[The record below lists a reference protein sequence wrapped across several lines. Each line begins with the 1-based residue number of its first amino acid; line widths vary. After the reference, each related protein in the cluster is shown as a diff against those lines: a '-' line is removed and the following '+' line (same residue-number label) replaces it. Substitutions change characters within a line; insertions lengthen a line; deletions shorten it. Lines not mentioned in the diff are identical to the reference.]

1 MLSRWKGNVTNRF
14 ISNQQPNVAESAYSS
29 TFSHVFAAAVVYT
42 YRSVPPKEEYMKE
55 KKEKRE
61 QAEKL
66 KSKY

>member
-1 MLSRWKGNVTNRF
+1 MQNWRHDKYDKIMEILDRLQNYTR
-14 ISNQQPNVAESAYSS
+14 EH
-29 TFSHVFAAAVVYT
+29 FSDE
-42 YRSVPPKEEYMKE
+42 EEYMKE